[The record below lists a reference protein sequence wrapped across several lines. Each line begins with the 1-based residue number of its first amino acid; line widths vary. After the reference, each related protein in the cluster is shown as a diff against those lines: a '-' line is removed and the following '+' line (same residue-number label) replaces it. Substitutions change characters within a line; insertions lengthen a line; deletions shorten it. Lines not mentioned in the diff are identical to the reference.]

1 MSRNQ
6 PIAALRPTTHRGRV
20 WTGVV
25 GAGVLMM
32 AAACLGG
39 CAESGD
45 HTHLHHHPPADW
57 NPEFVRVEHGELGQA
72 EYPDA
77 IWNPASSTNYTVKNR
92 GKGDITVVVV
102 HTVQGS
108 YNGCISW
115 FKNPSANVS
124 AHYVVSKTGE
134 VTQMVKE
141 KDMAWHVASQ
151 NPYTIG
157 IEHEGWVD
165 DPDWATEPM
174 LKASAKLT
182 CYLIK
187 KYGLTATK
195 THIKGHVELPKQTHT
210 DPGKYWPWDKYLD
223 LVEGCGEVE
232 QPPAGCCN
240 TKVAASGATVLDNKT
255 AGCFQQFGTAAYWH
269 DGGGYDG
276 GAIWTYTADAQWDD
290 NWARWRLGFDQPGE
304 YTVEVHV
311 PNDNAETTVTYTIKA
326 NGKEHTKAVNQGAD
340 KGWVTLGTWDFG
352 NTCDEYVK
360 LGDAQGIKGKKV
372 AFDAIRVSP
381 KVKPCP
387 GGCDDGNPCTT
398 GTCNDGTCA
407 YAPVG
412 VGACDDGDACT
423 VADACKAGGC
433 VGVVQGCTDGDAC
446 TADACEAGACLS
458 APTADA
464 SCAGVAEAGLCFE
477 AVAAELDWDGA
488 DLACRNSGGRLAR
501 ITSAKAN
508 GAARQAAN
516 QVCPGE
522 VALIGLHD
530 RAAEG
535 SFVWADGTPLGFAS
549 WADGEPNNF
558 GASADDPGEDAV
570 EMNAAGQWNDLP
582 HSTVRSCYV
591 CTREIDA
598 GCDDG
603 DPCTVG
609 DGCGG
614 AGPAGGCGGQPKDC
628 DDGDACTEDSCDT
641 LTGACLHTL
650 LRSAPGCAQSG
661 CADDADCDDGDACSV
676 DACAEDGSCS
686 NTPLD
691 CDDGDPCTTD
701 VCQAGACGH
710 WQDAGCGQ
718 GGGVDAGGGASGDA
732 ASADAA
738 SADAA
743 AAEPGADA
751 NAGPTGEDTADRA
764 PTGDTAVQAT
774 DSGQGGGA
782 AGLAPASPGGGG
794 CSSVPGRSAPAAAP
808 WWLFALVCCG
818 LWRARRR
825 RDPAA

>member
-1 MSRNQ
+1 MPSYSPRQ
-6 PIAALRPTTHRGRV
+6 PARIPKRHSVVWLLALV
-20 WTGVV
+20 AV
-25 GAGVLMM
+25 
-32 AAACLGG
+32 G

-255 AGCFQQFGTAAYWH
+255 VGCFQQFGTAAYWH

-311 PNDNAETTVTYTIKA
+311 PNENAETTVTYTIKA

-387 GGCDDGNPCTT
+387 GGCDDGNPCTA
-398 GTCNDGTCA
+398 GTCNDGVCLQ
-407 YAPVG
+407 APVG
-412 VGACDDGDACT
+412 FAGCDDSDACT
-423 VADACKAGGC
+423 VADACKAGDC
-433 VGVVQGCTDGDAC
+433 VGVVQGCSDGDAC
-446 TADACEAGACLS
+446 TADACKGSACVS
-458 APTADA
+458 ALVADA
-464 SCAGVAEAGLCFE
+464 SCAGVVDGGVCFE
-477 AVAAELDWDGA
+477 ATAAQLDWDGA
-488 DLACRNSGGRLAR
+488 DLACRKTGGRLAR

-508 GAARQAAN
+508 GAVRQAAN
-516 QVCPGE
+516 MVCPGE

-530 RAAEG
+530 RVSEG
-535 SFVWADGTPLGFAS
+535 SYTWADGTALTFTS
-549 WADGEPNNF
+549 WAPGEPNDD
-558 GASADDPGEDAV
+558 GAGETNAGEDAV
-570 EMNAAGQWNDLP
+570 EMSAAGLWNDVP
-582 HSTVRSCYV
+582 NDTVRGCYV
-591 CTREIDA
+591 CSREVGA

-603 DPCTVG
+603 DVCTVG
-609 DGCGG
+609 DGCG
-614 AGPAGGCGGQPKDC
+614 AGGADGGCAGQPKDC
-628 DDGDACTEDSCDT
+628 DDGDPCTEDSCDPT
-641 LTGACLHTL
+641 TGACLHAPL
-650 LRSAPGCAQSG
+650 LDAPGCAQSG
-661 CADDADCDDGDACSV
+661 CATAADCDDADPCTTDVCG
-676 DACAEDGSCS
+676 EDGGCA

-701 VCQAGACGH
+701 VCQGGACGH
-710 WQDAGCGQ
+710 WQDAGCG
-718 GGGVDAGGGASGDA
+718 GGPDGGVDAG
-732 ASADAA
+732 ASADAGA
-738 SADAA
+738 APEDA
-743 AAEPGADA
+743 
-751 NAGPTGEDTADRA
+751 
-764 PTGDTAVQAT
+764 
-774 DSGQGGGA
+774 GA
-782 AGLAPASPGGGG
+782 AGGDAPASATDGGTADPGQQDGVQGGDPGTPNGASTLAPAAPGGGG
-794 CSSVPGRSAPAAAP
+794 CAASAASPRAP
-808 WWLFALVCCG
+808 LSWLLVGGLLALV
-818 LWRARRR
+818 LSAARRR
-825 RDPAA
+825 DDDHA